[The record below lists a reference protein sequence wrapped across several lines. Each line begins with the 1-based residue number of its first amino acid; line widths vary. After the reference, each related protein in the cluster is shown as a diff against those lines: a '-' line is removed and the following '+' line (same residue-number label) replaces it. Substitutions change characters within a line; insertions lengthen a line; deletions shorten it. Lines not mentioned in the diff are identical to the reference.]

1 VNVSV
6 SPRRIAASLAALLVL
21 VAGALEVYARQPV
34 PAPLP
39 ALDLPPGVATLVLVI
54 HGSGDAD
61 SPLMADIVAGL
72 AATYKDV
79 PGAAVR
85 YVRWAPE
92 SDQRLRAAA
101 TAQALG
107 TRLGT
112 ALAEIGTLRQL
123 QLVAHSSGT
132 FMPDA
137 VCTAF
142 RAGSPQPVRVSMT
155 LLDAFQIRG
164 FVDWTYG
171 AREHG
176 KCADFALGVLNTDDP
191 APATNRPLAH
201 AWNLDVTAH
210 PDRATF
216 TRNGHYWP
224 LQYYRDYLLKDQ
236 PQIADWSYADHPRG
250 AVQTVP

>member
-1 VNVSV
+1 MSV
-6 SPRRIAASLAALLVL
+6 SPGRIAARLAAVL
-21 VAGALEVYARQPV
+21 IVAVGALEVYARQPV

-54 HGSGDAD
+54 HGSGDAGN
-61 SPLMADIVAGL
+61 PLMADIVAGL
-72 AATYKDV
+72 AHTYKDV

-85 YVRWAPE
+85 YVRWTPA

-107 TRLGT
+107 SQLGT
-112 ALAEIGTLRQL
+112 ALAEVGTLRQL

-137 VCTAF
+137 ICTTF
-142 RAGSPQPVRVSMT
+142 RAGSPKPVRVSMT

-164 FVDWTYG
+164 FLDWTYG

-176 KCADFALGVLNTDDP
+176 QCADFSLGVLNTDDP

-210 PDRATF
+210 PGRATF

-224 LQYYRDYLLKDQ
+224 LQYYRDYLLSDQ
-236 PQIADWSYADHPRG
+236 PQIAGWSYADHPRG